1 MPKTLLFVGDSITE
15 WGRHE
20 DARGIGSG
28 YVNEIYKDLFSRY
41 PDWTV
46 LNRGVWDDR
55 IDHLEKRWEK
65 DVLAIDPDVLSISI
79 GVNEA
84 WHHFDKPELTQV
96 EPDQFEE
103 IYHRILQ
110 QLHPKTALILMEPTI
125 IEENP
130 RSRGNQ
136 LLMEYVE
143 IVRRLA
149 AQYGAILVPAHA
161 VFIRTLQKGNHAA
174 LTTDGVHLTDEGK
187 KLLADAW
194 KKAAGEIVYS
204 NELPAGRK

>member
-1 MPKTLLFVGDSITE
+1 MAKTLLFVGDSITE

-20 DARGIGSG
+20 DTRGIGSG
-28 YVNEIYKDLFSRY
+28 YVNDLYKNFFSHY

-55 IDHLEKRWEK
+55 IDDLEKRWDQ
-65 DVLAIDPDVLSISI
+65 DVLSIEPDVLSISI

-84 WHHFDKPELTQV
+84 WHQIDKPEKSQIK
-96 EPDQFEE
+96 PDQFEA

-110 QLHPKTALILMEPTI
+110 KLHPATVLILMEPTI

-130 RSRGNQ
+130 LSKGNQ
-136 LLMEYVE
+136 LLLEYVE

-149 AQYGAILVPAHA
+149 GQYDAILVPAHD
-161 VFIRTLQKGNHAA
+161 VFIRTLQEDNHSV

-194 KKAAGEIVYS
+194 EKAARRIFSS
-204 NELPAGRK
+204 NEMPAGRK